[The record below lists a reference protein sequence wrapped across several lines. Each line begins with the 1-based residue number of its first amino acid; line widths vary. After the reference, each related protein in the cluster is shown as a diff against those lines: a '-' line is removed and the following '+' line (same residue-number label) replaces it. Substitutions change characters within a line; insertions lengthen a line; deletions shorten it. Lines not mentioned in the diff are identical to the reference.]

1 MAQPMNTRTGESLGK
16 KQKSRPFTYGEQ
28 RQGWRPAVLERCEDG
43 ERQGMAGNPGGSQP
57 HSEAASRI
65 GGVSSPACRGALS
78 PGQRGRDPRHT
89 LGLAKEWG
97 GARNGESGKCRRLSP
112 AVHKSLFKIELM
124 FESKNNVFFT

>member
-1 MAQPMNTRTGESLGK
+1 MAQPMKTRTGESLGK
-16 KQKSRPFTYGEQ
+16 KQKSRPFAYGEQ

-97 GARNGESGKCRRLSP
+97 APET
-112 AVHKSLFKIELM
+112 ASLV
-124 FESKNNVFFT
+124 NVEGFPPPFTKVSLK